1 VPTLVASG
9 GKTPAWV
16 RAAAAQLAAILPNAQ
31 EQTLAGQTHYVKSD
45 ALAPVLSEFFRGA
58 HERAADA
65 GRGANRALGTSPL
78 T

>member
-9 GKTPAWV
+9 GKSPAWV

-45 ALAPVLSEFFRGA
+45 APAPVLSEFFRGRTSALPTPAAEPTA
-58 HERAADA
+58 HSAPR
-65 GRGANRALGTSPL
+65 P
-78 T
+78 